1 MVQKMRIAL
10 VLTAA
15 GSSKRFGSDKLAY
28 PIDGKPMLLH
38 ALELYERLSDRFVS
52 RTVVLREGAEE
63 RRMIAER
70 MEYRVAENPDPE
82 RGIASSVV
90 IGTEDAVKSDPDGI
104 LYAVGDQPRVTETTV
119 LKLLETFQKDP
130 TRIVAPIASDRRGN
144 PVLFPKDLIPELLSI
159 TGDIGGS
166 QVIARHPERL
176 VTVKVPI
183 EELFDIDTRAQSE
196 DRYYVL
202 HGNILT
208 VPTLGKLEAVKD
220 GYIVLNADGVIEG
233 VFETL
238 PERFK
243 KGQLADY
250 GDALIM
256 QSFCD
261 MHLHAPQYP
270 MLGMGMDLPL
280 LDWLNTYTFRTE
292 ARFADTDYA
301 RMHYRQ
307 FAERLVGYGTTRVC
321 MFSSIH
327 ADATLVLMEELER
340 AGISGCVG
348 KVNMDRNSPDYYCE
362 TAEESKRET
371 LRWLDA
377 CGRFTQVKPIITPRF
392 TPSCS
397 DGLMEWLG
405 KIANERNL
413 PVQSH
418 LSENTSEIE
427 WVRSLHPDCAQ
438 YWETYAKYGLWKND
452 TLMAH
457 CVHSDEREREAI
469 REHGVTVV
477 HCADSN
483 TNLSSGVAP
492 IRTMLDEGLKVV
504 LGSDIAGGA
513 HLSMLNVIQMSIRAS
528 KYKRIESGW
537 QTPFLSVAEGY
548 YLGTTAGALYFGARP
563 GFQKGDKLHAVVI
576 DDREYPDTARLSLR
590 ERFDRAVYIAEPKDI
605 VAVYG
610 EGKRLK

>member
-1 MVQKMRIAL
+1 MRIAL

-38 ALELYERLSDRFVS
+38 ALELYDRLRERFVS
-52 RTVVLREGAEE
+52 RTVVLKSGAEE
-63 RRMIAER
+63 RRLVAER

-82 RGIASSVV
+82 RGIASSVA
-90 IGTEDAVKSDPDGI
+90 IGTEDALKSDPDGI
-104 LYAVGDQPRVTETTV
+104 LYAVGDQPYVSEKTV
-119 LKLLETFQKDP
+119 NALLDAFSKDP
-130 TRIVAPIASDRRGN
+130 TRIAAPTANGRRGN
-144 PVLFPKDLIPELLSI
+144 PVLFPKDLFPELLKLS
-159 TGDIGGS
+159 GDVGGS
-166 QVIARHPERL
+166 QVIARYRDRL
-176 VTVKVPI
+176 ATIEVPAA
-183 EELFDIDTRAQSE
+183 ELDDIDTRAAGE
-196 DRYYVL
+196 TRWYVL
-202 HGNILT
+202 HGNILS
-208 VPTLGKLEAVKD
+208 VPKLGELEAVKN

-280 LDWLNTYTFRTE
+280 LDWLKTYTFRTE
-292 ARFADTDYA
+292 ARFADSDYA
-301 RMHYRQ
+301 RMHYRAL
-307 FAERLVGYGTTRVC
+307 AERLVGYGTTRVC

-327 ADATLVLMEELER
+327 ADATLILMEELER
-340 AGISGCVG
+340 AGISGYVG
-348 KVNMDRNSPDYYCE
+348 KVNMDRNSYDYYCE
-362 TAEESKRET
+362 TTEESKRET

-377 CGRFTQVKPIITPRF
+377 CDRFTKIRPMITPRF

-397 DGLMEWLG
+397 NELMDWLG
-405 KIANERNL
+405 RIANERSL

-427 WVRSLHPDCAQ
+427 WVRELHPDCRQ

-457 CVHSDEREREAI
+457 CVYSDEREREAI
-469 REHGVTVV
+469 KAHGVTVV

-483 TNLSSGVAP
+483 TNIASGVAP
-492 IRTMLDEGLKVV
+492 VRTMLDEGLKVV

-528 KYKRIESGW
+528 KIKRIESGW
-537 QTPFLSVAEGY
+537 KTPFLSVAEGY
-548 YLGTTAGALYFGARP
+548 YLGTTAGATYFGAKP

-576 DDREYPDTARLSLR
+576 DDREYPDTARLTLR

>member
-1 MVQKMRIAL
+1 MVQNMKLAL

-38 ALELYERLSDRFVS
+38 ALELYDRLKDRFVS
-52 RTVVLREGAEE
+52 RTVVLQPGAEE
-63 RRMIAER
+63 RRRAAER
-70 MEYRVAENPDPE
+70 MEYQVTENPDPE
-82 RGIASSVV
+82 RGMASSVV
-90 IGTEDAVKSDPDGI
+90 LGTESAMKAGPDGI

-119 LKLLETFQKDP
+119 LKLIEAFQKDP
-130 TRIVAPIASDRRGN
+130 TRIVAPAAHGRRGN
-144 PVLFPKDLIPELLSI
+144 PVLFPKDLFSELLSL
-159 TGDIGGS
+159 TGDVGGS
-166 QVIARHPERL
+166 QVIARYPDRL
-176 VTVKVPI
+176 VTVEVPA
-183 EELFDIDTRAQSE
+183 EELRDFDTLEASETR
-196 DRYYVL
+196 YTVL
-202 HGNILT
+202 HGNVLT
-208 VPTLGKLEAVKD
+208 VPSLGELHAVKD
-220 GYIVLNADGVIEG
+220 GYIVLDADGVIEG

-238 PERFK
+238 PERYQ

-250 GDALIM
+250 GDALIL

-292 ARFADTDYA
+292 ARFSNPDYA

-307 FAERLVGYGTTRVC
+307 LAERLIGYGTTRVC

-327 ADATLVLMEELER
+327 ADATLILMEELER
-340 AGISGCVG
+340 AGVSGYVG

-377 CGRFTQVKPIITPRF
+377 CDRFSRIRPMLTPRF

-397 DGLMEWLG
+397 DGLLEWLG
-405 KIANERNL
+405 KLANERNL
-413 PVQSH
+413 SVQSH
-418 LSENTSEIE
+418 LSENLSEIE
-427 WVRSLHPDCAQ
+427 WVRSLHPDCAE
-438 YWETYAKYGLWKND
+438 YWETYAKYGLWKPG

-457 CVHSDEREREAI
+457 CVHSGEREREAMKKY
-469 REHGVTVV
+469 GVTVV

-483 TNLSSGVAP
+483 TNLCSGIAP
-492 IRTMLDEGLKVV
+492 IRTMLDEGIDVV

-528 KYKRIESGW
+528 KNKRIESEW
-537 QTPFLSVAEGY
+537 KTPFLSVLEGY
-548 YLGTTAGALYFGARP
+548 YLGTTAGAKYFGAKP
-563 GFQKGDKLHAVVI
+563 GFKKGDKLHAVVI

>member
-1 MVQKMRIAL
+1 MKIAL

-15 GSSKRFGSDKLAY
+15 GMSKRFGSDKLAY

-38 ALELYERLSDRFVS
+38 ALELYDRLKDRFVS

-63 RRMIAER
+63 RRMVAER

-90 IGTEDAVKSDPDGI
+90 IGTQDALKSDPDAI
-104 LYAVGDQPRVTETTV
+104 LYAVGDQPRVTEKTV
-119 LKLLETFQKDP
+119 NALLSTFETDP
-130 TRIVAPIASDRRGN
+130 TRIVAPVADGKRGN
-144 PVLFPKDLIPELLSI
+144 PVLFPKDLFPELLAL
-159 TGDIGGS
+159 TGDVGGS
-166 QVIARHPERL
+166 QVIRTHPDRV
-176 VTVKVPI
+176 VTVEVPAA
-183 EELFDIDTRAQSE
+183 ELYDVDVRATDAS
-196 DRYYVL
+196 RHTVL

-208 VPTLGKLEAVKD
+208 VPALGELDAVKS
-220 GYIVLNADGVIEG
+220 GFIVLNGAGVIEG

-238 PERFK
+238 PERFRNA
-243 KGQLADY
+243 QLADY

-292 ARFADTDYA
+292 AAFRDPEYA
-301 RMHYRQ
+301 RMHYRAL
-307 FAERLVGYGTTRVC
+307 AERLIGNGTTRVC
-321 MFSSIH
+321 MFSSLH
-327 ADATLVLMEELER
+327 TDATLILMEELER
-340 AGISGCVG
+340 AGVSGFVG

-377 CGRFTQVKPIITPRF
+377 CDRFSRVRPILTPRF

-397 DGLMEWLG
+397 DALMEWLG

-427 WVRSLHPDCAQ
+427 LVRSLHPDCAQ
-438 YWETYAKYGLWKND
+438 YWETYRKYGLWKSD

-457 CVHSDEREREAI
+457 CVHSDAREREAI
-469 REHGVTVV
+469 RTHGVTVV

-483 TNLSSGVAP
+483 ANLCSGVAP
-492 IRTMLDEGLKVV
+492 VRTMLDEGIKVV

-528 KYKRIESGW
+528 KIKRIESGW
-537 QTPFLSVAEGY
+537 TTPFLSVAEGY
-548 YLGTTAGALYFGARP
+548 YLGTTAGAAYFGAKP
-563 GFQKGDKLHAVVI
+563 GFQKGDRLHAVVI
-576 DDREYPDTARLSLR
+576 DDREYPDTERLTLR

-605 VAVYG
+605 VAVYAD
-610 EGKRLK
+610 GKRRK

>member
-1 MVQKMRIAL
+1 MRIAL

-15 GSSKRFGSDKLAY
+15 GSGKRFGSDKLAY

-38 ALELYERLSDRFVS
+38 ALELYDRLSDRFVS
-52 RTVVLREGAEE
+52 RTAVLRTGAEE
-63 RRMIAER
+63 RRMVAER
-70 MEYRVAENPDPE
+70 MEYRVAENPDPA

-90 IGTEDAVKSDPDGI
+90 IGTEDALKNDPDGI

-119 LKLLETFQKDP
+119 LALLDAFYRDP
-130 TRIVAPIASDRRGN
+130 TRIVAPIANDRRGN
-144 PVLFPKDLIPELLSI
+144 PVLFPKDLFPELLSI
-159 TGDIGGS
+159 SGDVGGS
-166 QVIARHPERL
+166 QVIAKHPERL
-176 VTVKVPI
+176 TTVEVPLA
-183 EELFDIDTRAQSE
+183 ELYDIDTPFREEPQW
-196 DRYYVL
+196 YVL
-202 HGNILT
+202 HGNILS
-208 VPTLGKLEAVKD
+208 VPKLGELDAVRN

-243 KGQLADY
+243 SGQLADY
-250 GDALIM
+250 GDALIL

-292 ARFADTDYA
+292 ARFADPEYA
-301 RMHYRQ
+301 RMHYR
-307 FAERLVGYGTTRVC
+307 ALADRLVEYGTTRVSV
-321 MFSSIH
+321 FSSLH
-327 ADATLVLMEELER
+327 TDATLVLMEELER
-340 AGISGCVG
+340 AGVSGYVG
-348 KVNMDRNSPDYYCE
+348 KVNMDRNSPEYYCE
-362 TAEESKRET
+362 TTKESKRET

-377 CGRFTQVKPIITPRF
+377 CDRFTRIRPIITPRF
-392 TPSCS
+392 TPSCTNE
-397 DGLMEWLG
+397 LMEWLG

-418 LSENTSEIE
+418 LSENTSEIA
-427 WVRSLHPDCAQ
+427 WVLQLHPDCRQ
-438 YWETYAKYGLWKND
+438 YWETYEKYGLWKSG

-457 CVHSDEREREAI
+457 CIYSDERERAAI
-469 REHGVTVV
+469 KAHGVTVV

-483 TNLSSGVAP
+483 TNISSGVAP
-492 IRTMLDEGLKVV
+492 IRTMLDEGIKVV

-513 HLSMLNVIQMSIRAS
+513 NLSMLNVIQMSIRAS
-528 KYKRIESGW
+528 KIKRIESGW
-537 QTPFLSVAEGY
+537 TLPFLSVAEGY
-548 YLGTTAGALYFGARP
+548 YLGTTAGALCFGAKP
-563 GFQKGDKLHAVVI
+563 GFQKGDRLHAVVI
-576 DDREYPDTARLSLR
+576 DDREYPDTERLTLR

>member
-1 MVQKMRIAL
+1 MVQNMKIAL

-15 GSSKRFGSDKLAY
+15 GSSTRFGGDKLAY
-28 PIDGKPMLLH
+28 PIDGKPMLSH
-38 ALELYERLSDRFVS
+38 ALELYARLSDRFVS
-52 RTVVLREGAEE
+52 RVAVLKTDVPE
-63 RRMIAER
+63 RRREAER
-70 MEYRVAENPDPE
+70 LEYRVVENSDPS
-82 RGIASSVV
+82 RGMASSVV
-90 IGTEDAVKSDPDGI
+90 IGTQEALKSEPDGI
-104 LYAVGDQPRVTETTV
+104 LYAVGDQPRVREETV
-119 LKLLETFQKDP
+119 LHLLDAFEADP
-130 TRIVAPIASDRRGN
+130 TRIVAPCANGERGN
-144 PVLFPKDLIPELLSI
+144 PVLFPGSLFGELLALS
-159 TGDIGGS
+159 GDVGGS
-166 QVIARHPERL
+166 AVIRRHEDRL
-176 VTVKVPI
+176 TTVEVPA
-183 EELFDIDTRAQSE
+183 EELRDIDTRASGKQ
-196 DRYYVL
+196 RYHVL
-202 HGNILT
+202 HGSIVT
-208 VPTLGKLEAVKD
+208 VPALGKIDAIES
-220 GYIVLNADGVIEG
+220 GYIVLDGDGVIEG

-238 PERFK
+238 PERFRTAQISDF
-243 KGQLADY
+243 GN
-250 GDALIM
+250 ALIM
-256 QSFCD
+256 QSFAD

-292 ARFADTDYA
+292 SYFRDPEYA
-301 RMHYRQ
+301 REHYAQ
-307 FAERLVGYGTTRVC
+307 LADRLVDYGTTRVC

-327 ADATLVLMEELER
+327 TDATLILMEELER
-340 AGISGCVG
+340 RGITGFVG
-348 KVNMDRNSPDYYCE
+348 KVNMDRNSADYYIE

-377 CGRFTQVKPIITPRF
+377 CDRFAKIRPMLTPRF

-397 DGLMEWLG
+397 NELMEWLG
-405 KIANERNL
+405 KLANERDL

-427 WVRSLHPDCAQ
+427 LVRSLHPDCAQ
-438 YWETYAKYGLWKND
+438 YWETYSKYGLWKPG

-457 CVHSDEREREAI
+457 CVHSDAREREAI
-469 REHGVTVV
+469 RTHGVTVV

-483 TNLSSGVAP
+483 INICSGVAP
-492 IRTMLDEGLKVV
+492 IRTMLDEGINVV

-528 KYKRIESGW
+528 KIKRIESEW

-548 YLGTTAGALYFGARP
+548 YLGTTAGALYFGAQP
-563 GFQKGDKLHAVVI
+563 GFRKGDKLHAVVI
-576 DDREYPDTARLSLR
+576 DDREYPDTDRLTLK

>member
-1 MVQKMRIAL
+1 MKVAL

-15 GSSKRFGSDKLAY
+15 GMSKRFGGDKLAY

-52 RTVVLREGAEE
+52 RTVVLRAGAEE
-63 RRMIAER
+63 RRMVAER
-70 MEYRVAENPDPE
+70 MEYRVVENPDPE

-90 IGTEDAVKSDPDGI
+90 LGTQAASASDPDAI
-104 LYAVGDQPRVTETTV
+104 LYAVGDQPRVTEKTV
-119 LKLLETFQKDP
+119 LALLSKFSEDP
-130 TRIVAPIASDRRGN
+130 TRIVAPIANGKRGN
-144 PVLFPKDLIPELLSI
+144 PVVFPKDLFPELLSL
-159 TGDIGGS
+159 TGDVGGS
-166 QVIARHPERL
+166 QVIRAHPDRL
-176 VTVKVPI
+176 VTVETSA
-183 EELFDIDTRAQSE
+183 EELYDVDVRATGVS
-196 DRYYVL
+196 RHTVL

-208 VPTLGKLEAVKD
+208 VPALGELSAVPD
-220 GYIVLNADGVIEG
+220 GYIVLNGDGVIEG

-238 PERFK
+238 PERFRSA
-243 KGQLADY
+243 QLSDY

-292 ARFADTDYA
+292 AGFSDPAYA
-301 RMHYRQ
+301 RMHYRNL
-307 FAERLVGYGTTRVC
+307 AERLIGYGTTRVC
-321 MFSSIH
+321 AFSSLH
-327 ADATLVLMEELER
+327 TDATLILMEELER
-340 AGISGCVG
+340 AGVSGFVG

-377 CGRFTQVKPIITPRF
+377 CDRFTRVRPIITPRF

-397 DGLMEWLG
+397 DELMEWLG

-418 LSENTSEIE
+418 LSENVSEIA
-427 WVRSLHPDCAQ
+427 WVRSLHPDCER
-438 YWETYAKYGLWKND
+438 YWETYAKYGLWKHD

-457 CVHSDEREREAI
+457 CVHSDEREREAMKA
-469 REHGVTVV
+469 HGVTVV

-492 IRTMLDEGLKVV
+492 IRTMLDEGIKVV

-528 KYKRIESGW
+528 KIKRIESEW
-537 QTPFLSVAEGY
+537 KTPFLSVAEGY
-548 YLGTTAGALYFGARP
+548 YLGTTAGALYFGAKP
-563 GFQKGDKLHAVVI
+563 GFEKGEKLHAVVI
-576 DDREYPDTARLSLR
+576 DDREYPDTERRTLK

>member
-1 MVQKMRIAL
+1 MKIAL

-15 GSSKRFGSDKLAY
+15 GNSTRFGSDKLAF

-38 ALELYERLSDRFVS
+38 ALELYDRLSDAFVS
-52 RTVVLREGAEE
+52 RVVVLKTGAEE
-63 RRMIAER
+63 RRMVAER
-70 MEYRVAENPDPE
+70 MEYRVVENPAPE
-82 RGIASSVV
+82 RGISSSVV
-90 IGTEDAVKSDPDGI
+90 LGTEEALKSEPDGI

-119 LKLLETFQKDP
+119 NALLSAFQSDP
-130 TRIVAPIASDRRGN
+130 TRIVAPIANGRRGN
-144 PVLFPKDLIPELLSI
+144 PVLFPKSLFPELL
-159 TGDIGGS
+159 TLKGDVGGS
-166 QVIARHPERL
+166 QIIKQHEDLLKTIEAPE
-176 VTVKVPI
+176 
-183 EELFDIDTRAQSE
+183 EELRDIDRRAGGVRQ
-196 DRYYVL
+196 YHVL
-202 HGNILT
+202 HGNILS
-208 VPTLGKLEAVKD
+208 VPSLGALDCVKD
-220 GYIVLNADGVIEG
+220 GYIVLDEEGTIEG
-233 VFETL
+233 VYDTL
-238 PERFK
+238 PERF
-243 KGQLADY
+243 QSAQRADY

-256 QSFCD
+256 QSFND

-292 ARFADTDYA
+292 ARFADPEYA
-301 RMHYRQ
+301 RMHYRTL
-307 FAERLVGYGTTRVC
+307 ADRLVGYGTTRVC

-327 ADATLVLMEELER
+327 TDATLILMEELER
-340 AGISGCVG
+340 AGISGYVG
-348 KVNMDRNSPDYYCE
+348 KVNMDRNSPEYYCE

-377 CGRFTQVKPIITPRF
+377 CDRFTKIRPMITPRF

-405 KIANERNL
+405 RIANERDL

-418 LSENTSEIE
+418 LSENTSEID
-427 WVRSLHPDCAQ
+427 WVRSLHPDCEQ
-438 YWETYAKYGLWKND
+438 YWETYAKYGLWKPG

-457 CVHSDEREREAI
+457 CVHSDAREREAMKA
-469 REHGVTVV
+469 HGVTVV

-483 TNLSSGVAP
+483 TNLCSGVAP
-492 IRTMLDEGLKVV
+492 VRTLLDEGVNVV

-528 KYKRIESGW
+528 KIKRIETDW

-548 YLGTTAGALYFGARP
+548 YLGTTASARYFGAKP

-576 DDREYPDTARLSLR
+576 DDREYPDTARLTLR

>member
-1 MVQKMRIAL
+1 MKIAL

-38 ALELYERLSDRFVS
+38 ALELYDRLSDRFVS
-52 RTVVLREGAEE
+52 RTVVLKTGAEE
-63 RRMIAER
+63 RRMVAER
-70 MEYRVAENPDPE
+70 MEYIVAENPDPE

-90 IGTEDAVKSDPDGI
+90 IGTESAVKSDPDGI

-119 LKLLETFQKDP
+119 NALLDAFYKDP
-130 TRIVAPIASDRRGN
+130 TRIVAPAANGRRGN
-144 PVLFPKDLIPELLSI
+144 PVLFPKDLFPELLALS
-159 TGDIGGS
+159 GDVGGS
-166 QVIARHPERL
+166 RVIAKHPDRL
-176 VTVKVPI
+176 VTVETPAA
-183 EELFDIDTRAQSE
+183 ELDDIDTRAASE

-208 VPTLGKLEAVKD
+208 VPKLGELDAVKD

-243 KGQLADY
+243 GGMLADY

-292 ARFADTDYA
+292 ARFADSDYA
-301 RMHYRQ
+301 RMHYRSL
-307 FAERLVGYGTTRVC
+307 AERLVGYGTTRVC

-327 ADATLVLMEELER
+327 ADATLILMEELER
-340 AGISGCVG
+340 AGISGFVG
-348 KVNMDRNSPDYYCE
+348 KVNMDRNGADYYCE

-377 CGRFTQVKPIITPRF
+377 CDRFSRIRPMITPRF

-397 DGLMEWLG
+397 DELMEWLG
-405 KIANERNL
+405 KLANERNL

-418 LSENTSEIE
+418 LSENLSEIQ
-427 WVRSLHPDCAQ
+427 WVKELHPDCKQ

-457 CVHSDEREREAI
+457 CVHSDERERAAI

-483 TNLSSGVAP
+483 TNLSSGVAG
-492 IRTMLDEGLKVV
+492 IRTMLDEGIKVV

-528 KYKRIESGW
+528 KIKRIESGW
-537 QTPFLSVAEGY
+537 KTPFLSVAEGY
-548 YLGTTAGALYFGARP
+548 YLGTTAGALYFGAKP
-563 GFQKGDKLHAVVI
+563 GFRKGDKLHAVVI
-576 DDREYPDTARLSLR
+576 DDREYPDTARLTLR

>member
-1 MVQKMRIAL
+1 MKIAL

-38 ALELYERLSDRFVS
+38 ALELYARLSDRFVS
-52 RTVVLREGAEE
+52 RTVVMKPGASD
-63 RRMIAER
+63 RRTAAEQ
-70 MEYRVAENPDPE
+70 MEYTVAENPAPE
-82 RGIASSVV
+82 RGMASSVA
-90 IGTEDAVKSDPDGI
+90 IGTAEALKSAPDGI
-104 LYAVGDQPRVTETTV
+104 LYAVGDQPRVTQKTV
-119 LKLLETFQKDP
+119 CALLDAFTKDP
-130 TRIVAPIASDRRGN
+130 TRIVAPIAKGKRGN
-144 PVLFPKDLIPELLSI
+144 PVLFPKDLFKEILALS
-159 TGDIGGS
+159 GDVGGS
-166 QVIARHPERL
+166 QVIARHPDRL
-176 VTVKVPI
+176 QCIEVPA
-183 EELFDIDTRAQSE
+183 EELDDIDTRAASRP
-196 DRYYVL
+196 RYTVL

-208 VPTLGKLEAVKD
+208 VPALGVLDAVRD
-220 GYIVLNADGVIEG
+220 GFIVLDSDGVIEG

-238 PERFK
+238 PERYK
-243 KGQLADY
+243 SGTLADF

-292 ARFADTDYA
+292 ARFADSDYA
-301 RMHYRQ
+301 RMHYR
-307 FAERLVGYGTTRVC
+307 ALADRLVGYGTTRVA
-321 MFSSIH
+321 MFSSLH
-327 ADATLVLMEELER
+327 TDATLVLMEELER
-340 AGISGCVG
+340 AGISGYVG
-348 KVNMDRNSPDYYCE
+348 KVNMDRHSPDYYCE

-377 CGRFTQVKPIITPRF
+377 CDRFKLVKPIITPRF
-392 TPSCS
+392 TPSCT

-405 KIANERNL
+405 RIANERDL

-418 LSENTSEIE
+418 LSENTSEIA
-427 WVRSLHPDCAQ
+427 WVHDLHPDCPQ
-438 YWETYAKYGLWKND
+438 YWETYHKYGLWKKG

-457 CVHSDEREREAI
+457 CVHSDAREREAMKQY
-469 REHGVTVV
+469 GVTVV

-483 TNLSSGVAP
+483 TNLCSGVAP
-492 IRTMLDEGLKVV
+492 IRTMLDEGIDVV

-528 KYKRIESGW
+528 KVKRIESKW
-537 QTPFLSVAEGY
+537 ETPFLSVLEGY
-548 YLGTTAGALYFGARP
+548 YLGTTAAAKYFGAKP

-576 DDREYPDTARLSLR
+576 DDREYPDTYRLTLR

>member
-1 MVQKMRIAL
+1 MKIAL

-38 ALELYERLSDRFVS
+38 ALELYDRLSDRFVS
-52 RTVVLREGAEE
+52 RTVVLRTGAEE
-63 RRMIAER
+63 RRMVAER
-70 MEYRVAENPDPE
+70 MEYRVAENPDAE
-82 RGIASSVV
+82 RGIASSVI
-90 IGTEDAVKSDPDGI
+90 IGTEDALKSDPDGI
-104 LYAVGDQPRVTETTV
+104 LYAVGDQPRVTEKTV
-119 LKLLETFQKDP
+119 NALIDAFTEDP
-130 TRIVAPIASDRRGN
+130 TRIVAPVANGRRGN
-144 PVLFPKDLIPELLSI
+144 PVLFPKDLFPELLSI
-159 TGDIGGS
+159 SGDVGGS
-166 QVIARHPERL
+166 QVIARHRGRL
-176 VTVKVPI
+176 ATIEVPLK
-183 EELFDIDTRAQSE
+183 ELDDIDTRGRE
-196 DRYYVL
+196 EPRYTVL

-208 VPTLGKLEAVKD
+208 VPELGKLETVKD

-243 KGQLADY
+243 SGQLADY
-250 GDALIM
+250 GDALIL

-292 ARFADTDYA
+292 ARFADLDYA
-301 RMHYRQ
+301 RMHDRSL
-307 FAERLVGYGTTRVC
+307 AEHLVSYGTTRVC
-321 MFSSIH
+321 MFSSLH
-327 ADATLVLMEELER
+327 TDATLVLMEELER
-340 AGISGCVG
+340 VGISGFVG

-362 TAEESKRET
+362 TSEESKRET

-377 CGRFTQVKPIITPRF
+377 CDRFSRIRPIITPRF

-397 DGLMEWLG
+397 DELMEWLG
-405 KIANERNL
+405 RIAGERNL

-418 LSENTSEIE
+418 LSENTSEIAL
-427 WVRSLHPDCAQ
+427 VRSLHPDCAQ
-438 YWETYAKYGLWKND
+438 YWETYAKYGLWKPG

-469 REHGVTVV
+469 KAHGVTVV

-483 TNLSSGVAP
+483 TNIASGVAP
-492 IRTMLDEGLKVV
+492 IRTMLDEGINVV

-513 HLSMLNVIQMSIRAS
+513 HLSMLNVIQMSIRVS
-528 KYKRIESGW
+528 KIKRIESGW
-537 QTPFLSVAEGY
+537 TQPFLSVAEGF
-548 YLGTTAGALYFGARP
+548 YLGTTAGALYFGAKP

-576 DDREYPDTARLSLR
+576 DDREYPDTERLTLK

-610 EGKRLK
+610 EGRRLK

>member
-1 MVQKMRIAL
+1 MKIAL
-10 VLTAA
+10 VITAA
-15 GSSKRFGSDKLAY
+15 GNSKRFGSDKLAY

-38 ALELYERLSDRFVS
+38 ALELYDRLKDRFVS
-52 RTVVLREGAEE
+52 RTVVLRAGEEE

-82 RGIASSVV
+82 RGMASSVI
-90 IGTEDAVKSDPDGI
+90 IGTENALKSDPDGI

-119 LKLLETFQKDP
+119 DALLNAFKNDP
-130 TRIVAPIASDRRGN
+130 TRIVAPIADGKRGN
-144 PVLFPKDLIPELLSI
+144 PVLFPKDLFPELLTLS
-159 TGDIGGS
+159 GDVGGS
-166 QVIARHPERL
+166 RVIRLHPERL
-176 VTVKVPI
+176 VTVEVPAD
-183 EELFDIDTRAQSE
+183 ELTDVDTRVTGE
-196 DRYYVL
+196 TPCYVL
-202 HGNILT
+202 HGNVLS
-208 VPTLGKLEAVKD
+208 VPTLGRLEAVKD
-220 GYIVLNADGVIEG
+220 GYIVLNGEGVIEG
-233 VFETL
+233 VFESL
-238 PERFK
+238 PERFRQ
-243 KGQLADY
+243 GQLADY

-256 QSFCD
+256 PSFCD

-292 ARFADTDYA
+292 ARFSDVDYA
-301 RMHYRQ
+301 RMHYRSL
-307 FAERLVGYGTTRVC
+307 AERLVNYGTTRVC

-340 AGISGCVG
+340 AGISGYVG
-348 KVNMDRNSPDYYCE
+348 KVNMDRNSPEYYCE

-377 CGRFTQVKPIITPRF
+377 CDRFSRIRPIITPRF

-397 DGLMEWLG
+397 NDLMEWLG
-405 KIANERNL
+405 KVANERNL

-438 YWETYAKYGLWKND
+438 YWETYAKYGLWKPG

-457 CVHSDEREREAI
+457 CVHSDAREREAI
-469 REHGVTVV
+469 RTHGVTVV

-483 TNLSSGVAP
+483 TNISSGVAP
-492 IRTMLDEGLKVV
+492 IRTMLDEGIDVV

-513 HLSMLNVIQMSIRAS
+513 NLSMLNVIQMSIRVS
-528 KYKRIESGW
+528 KIRRIESGW
-537 QTPFLSVAEGY
+537 TTPFLSVAEGF
-548 YLGTTAGALYFGARP
+548 YLGTSAGAKYFGAKP
-563 GFQKGDKLHAVVI
+563 GFHKGEKLHAVVI
-576 DDREYPDTARLSLR
+576 DDREYPDTERLTLR

-610 EGKRLK
+610 AGKRLK

>member
-1 MVQKMRIAL
+1 MRIAL

-15 GSSKRFGSDKLAY
+15 GNSKRFGSDKLAY

-38 ALELYERLSDRFVS
+38 ALELYDRLRDRFVS
-52 RTVVLREGAEE
+52 RTVVLKTGAEE

-70 MEYRVAENPDPE
+70 MEYRVAENPDPD

-90 IGTEDAVKSDPDGI
+90 IGTEEALKSDPDGI
-104 LYAVGDQPRVTETTV
+104 LYAVGDQPRVTDTTV
-119 LKLLETFQKDP
+119 LRLLKAFEEDP
-130 TRIVAPIASDRRGN
+130 ACIVAPCANGRRGN
-144 PVLFPKDLIPELLSI
+144 PVLFPKDLIPELLALS
-159 TGDIGGS
+159 GDVGGS
-166 QVIARHPERL
+166 QVIARHADRL
-176 VTVKVPI
+176 SMIEAPQ
-183 EELFDIDTRAQSE
+183 EELYDIDTRAASE
-196 DRYYVL
+196 ARRYVL
-202 HGNILT
+202 HGNILS
-208 VPTLGKLEAVKD
+208 VPKLGELEAVKD

-243 KGQLADY
+243 NGQLADY

-256 QSFCD
+256 PSFCD

-280 LDWLNTYTFRTE
+280 LDWLSTYTFRTE
-292 ARFADTDYA
+292 ARFADPDYA
-301 RMHYRQ
+301 RRHYRA

-327 ADATLVLMEELER
+327 ADATLILMEELER
-340 AGISGCVG
+340 AGIAGFVG
-348 KVNMDRNSPDYYCE
+348 KVNMDRNSPAYYCE
-362 TAEESKRET
+362 DTEESKRET

-377 CGRFTQVKPIITPRF
+377 CDRFTHVRPMITPRF

-397 DGLMEWLG
+397 DALLEWLG
-405 KIANERNL
+405 RIANERGL

-418 LSENTSEIE
+418 LSENLSEIE

-438 YWETYAKYGLWKND
+438 YWETYAKYGLWKSD

-457 CVHSDEREREAI
+457 CVYSDAREREAI
-469 REHGVTVV
+469 KKHGVTVV

-492 IRTMLDEGLKVV
+492 IRTMLDEGLNVV

-528 KYKRIESGW
+528 KYKRIESGFS
-537 QTPFLSVAEGY
+537 TPFLSVAEGF
-548 YLGTTAGALYFGARP
+548 YLGTTAGARYFGAKP
-563 GFQKGDKLHAVVI
+563 GFQKGERLHAVVI
-576 DDREYPDTARLSLR
+576 DDREYPDTERLTLR